1 MKLTQHQLEA
11 AVQAGIISE
20 QQQQQLLDFLQHS
33 PASAPAF
40 NFTYFLYYL
49 GGLIAIGAMTLFMN
63 LGWESFGGEGIIG
76 LSLIYAMAGLLLAH
90 RFHRQGY
97 AIPAGICATF
107 VVFLTP
113 LAIYGLQQALGLWPE
128 AATFA
133 EHSGNPAWNWLQMI
147 LGTLGIGIIVAR
159 IYRYP
164 FLMLPIAVALWCLSL
179 ELARLWWGG
188 EYDYELQTQVSMYFG
203 LGIIAAALWVDLKS
217 INKADYAFW
226 LYISGVLAFWG
237 GLSLQYSDNE
247 LAKLTYFGINLLLM
261 LVGVLLVR
269 RIFVVCGALGASFY
283 LGHLAAHVFQDSW
296 LFPVALTAI
305 GLLVVVLGVWWQ
317 KNESRLTKLLRSKL
331 PYALQALLKTK
342 Y

>member
-20 QQQQQLLDFLQHS
+20 QQQQQLLDFLSHS
-33 PASAPAF
+33 PASVPAF

-63 LGWESFGGEGIIG
+63 LGWETFGGGGIIG
-76 LSLIYAMAGLLLAH
+76 LSLIYAMVGLLLAN
-90 RFHRQGY
+90 RFQRHGY
-97 AIPAGICATF
+97 VIPAGICTTF
-107 VVFLTP
+107 VVLLTP
-113 LAIYGLQQALGLWPE
+113 LAIYGLQQALGLWPDV
-128 AATFA
+128 ATFA
-133 EHSGNPAWNWLQMI
+133 EYSGNPPWNWLQMI
-147 LGTLGIGIIVAR
+147 LGTLGVALIMAR

-188 EYDYELQTQVSMYFG
+188 DYEVQTKVSLLG
-203 LGIIAAALWVDLKS
+203 GVGIIALALWVDLTS

-305 GLLVVVLGVWWQ
+305 GLVVVVLGVWWQ
-317 KNESRLTKLLRSKL
+317 KNEPWLTKRLRSQL
-331 PYALQALLKTK
+331 PLALQALLKTK